1 MRLVSR
7 GLLRKFWGQ
16 PGRGDSET
24 PLRTWCDVVEN
35 ARWASH
41 DDVKRAFGAKVDLAY
56 GRHVFDIGG
65 NKYRLVCR
73 IDFVRHGVLTLWVG
87 THDEYDD
94 LCDRDGEGIKRL

>member
-1 MRLVSR
+1 MA
-7 GLLRKFWGQ
+7 K
-16 PGRGDSET
+16 T
-24 PLRTWCDVVEN
+24 

-41 DDVKRAFGAKVDLAY
+41 DDVKRAFGAKVDLAH

-65 NKYRLVCR
+65 NKYRLVCV

-94 LCDRDGEGIKRL
+94 LCARDGEGIKRL